1 MQHVTPARLVPL
13 QRKHVFPSGKAP
25 VAGGIKRREQSEV
38 ENIGRHDKKGCGGFK
53 KHKETTTKVSTT
65 TTKEATTTTKKAT
78 TVRPTIDVGRATTTP
93 STQWFWFLLAQ
104 KTNDVALFGS

>member
-1 MQHVTPARLVPL
+1 VQHVTPARLVPL

-53 KHKETTTKVSTT
+53 KHNETTT
-65 TTKEATTTTKKAT
+65 TTK
-78 TVRPTIDVGRATTTP
+78 TVRRTIDVGHATTTP